1 MLGALV
7 ALVAGL
13 VVANTTTTQLS
24 ESRRDAVAT
33 VPLTDEVNLTH
44 GPTAEVTSDHAAPT
58 PTRTGAADAVSVAG
72 RVAIHQAERLFTAAT
87 GNARSRACAS
97 R

>member
-58 PTRTGAADAVSVAG
+58 TGRARVVSGYNAWKICRWPTHPQRCRRCVK
-72 RVAIHQAERLFTAAT
+72 QP
-87 GNARSRACAS
+87 
-97 R
+97 